1 MPPTGIGAFLVEQ
14 GTITEYFEDALTAE
28 DEKMLSATRGDP
40 TGQQVWEALSVVCA
54 LRLWAEKWAQRRIH
68 LRVTGDSVSA
78 LTMVV
83 KMNAKG
89 VGTALLAR
97 ELALD
102 VAEALYEPLVCTHIP
117 GVANVLAD
125 FLSRRG
131 SHGYDELPAPL
142 RRAKA
147 RQLPARDPGW
157 WRTV

>member
-1 MPPTGIGAFLVEQ
+1 
-14 GTITEYFEDALTAE
+14 
-28 DEKMLSATRGDP
+28 
-40 TGQQVWEALSVVCA
+40 
-54 LRLWAEKWAQRRIH
+54 
-68 LRVTGDSVSA
+68 
-78 LTMVV
+78 MVV

-142 RRAKA
+142 RRANA
-147 RQLPARDPGW
+147 RQLPARDLGL